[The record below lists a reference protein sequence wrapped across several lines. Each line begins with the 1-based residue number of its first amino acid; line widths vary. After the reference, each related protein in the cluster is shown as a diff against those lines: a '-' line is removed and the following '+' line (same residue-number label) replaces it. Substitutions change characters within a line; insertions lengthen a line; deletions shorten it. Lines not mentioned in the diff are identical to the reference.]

1 METSVIYGCEAPR
14 IFTPPLRDLTP
25 ETTLGFEVID
35 FAEEVLH
42 VELLPWQKWLVI
54 HALEI
59 IDDPVDG
66 WRLRFRTV
74 VVEVA
79 RQNGKTTLSKVIS
92 LYFMYQL
99 EVALILGTAQDVSN
113 AEDVWQQV
121 VEMAQ
126 ENELLSPAI
135 KHVWFTNG
143 SKRLQLVGGR
153 DYRVRASNRK
163 AGRGKTA
170 DLVLLACGRN

>member
-35 FAEEVLH
+35 FSEEVLH

-99 EVALILGTAQDVSN
+99 DGPGKR
-113 AEDVWQQV
+113 V
-121 VEMAQ
+121 VIPGDQTRLVHEWLQA
-126 ENELLSPAI
+126 PAA
-135 KHVWFTNG
+135 G
-143 SKRLQLVGGR
+143 GRPRLQSQGIQ
-153 DYRVRASNRK
+153 S
-163 AGRGKTA
+163 
-170 DLVLLACGRN
+170 